1 MWRRLVPVDDWAAWV
16 SVLRVMSANL
26 RRGHADSDALVD
38 LIRRLRVDA
47 VGLQELGPAQA
58 ELISTELPHGLL
70 SPSASAEGTGLAL
83 RKPARVVAVPT
94 AYRPLHVAHLEST
107 EWPGL
112 GGPVEL
118 ATTHFAAPH
127 VRPYGSGFQT
137 RRRQLRDIE
146 AYLASSGAASRVLFG
161 DFNATPVWSAYR
173 RIASH
178 LTDVAVELAAAQGR
192 SPRKTWGPWPGS
204 PRWLRLDHAFARGL
218 RPVEFQVVALPGSDH
233 DAIVIDFTS
242 SG

>member
-1 MWRRLVPVDDWAAWV
+1 M
-16 SVLRVMSANL
+16 LRVMSANL
-26 RRGHADSDALVD
+26 RRGHADSETLVG
-38 LIRRLRVDA
+38 LIRRLQVDA
-47 VGLQELGPAQA
+47 LGLQELGHAQA
-58 ELISTELPHGLL
+58 ELISAELPHGVL
-70 SPSASAEGTGLAL
+70 SPSACAEGTGLAL
-83 RKPARVVAVPT
+83 RRPARVVAVPT
-94 AYRPLHVAHLEST
+94 AYRPLHVAHLEPT

-146 AYLASSGAASRVLFG
+146 AYLASNGSAGRILFG
-161 DFNATPVWSAYR
+161 DFNATPVWPAYR

-178 LTDVAVELAAAQGR
+178 LTDAAVELASARGS
-192 SPRKTWGPWPGS
+192 SPRNTWGPWPGS
-204 PRWLRLDHAFARGL
+204 LRWLRLDHAFARGL
-218 RPVEFQVVALPGSDH
+218 RPVEFHVVGLSGSDH

-242 SG
+242 SD